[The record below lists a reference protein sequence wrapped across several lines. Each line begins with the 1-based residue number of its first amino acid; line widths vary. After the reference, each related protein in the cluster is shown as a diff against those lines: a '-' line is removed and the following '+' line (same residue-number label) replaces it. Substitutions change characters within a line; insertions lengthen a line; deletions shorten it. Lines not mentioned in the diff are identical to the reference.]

1 MRVMRA
7 LRGRT
12 LVQRA
17 RERNPFPKGSV
28 TIAAWLVITGV
39 TAYLFLAV
47 SGRALGS
54 ERYSALA
61 VLWAIA
67 FAAAPG
73 FFQPLEQEV
82 ARALAA
88 RRARGVGGAPVIR
101 RGAAAGGV
109 LAAALVIVI
118 LLAALVFPI
127 VDSLFDGETL
137 LLWGLVIMLVGYFAE
152 HLTRGVLAGYDRF
165 GPYGLLT
172 GSEGLLRLVACA
184 ALAVIGV
191 ESAGPYGILIGIAP
205 FAGVAIA
212 LSRQHGLVVPGPP
225 ASWAEISV
233 NIGLL
238 VAGSALA
245 LALLNAAP
253 VVVKLLSSSAESQKA
268 SWIFAGAILSRVP
281 LYFFQ
286 AVQATFV
293 PELSGQRGAGEH
305 EAFRSGLRK
314 LTIAVIV
321 IGAASVLVSAVLGPW
336 AVRTFFGS
344 DYQLGVRDMALLAL
358 GASIYMLALTLSQAL
373 IALEHHG
380 RAALG
385 WVIGVV
391 VFVFAVVAGS
401 GDVLLRTE
409 LAYVA
414 GSTAAL
420 IAMTALL
427 WRPLR
432 ETTGQEAEAF
442 LEAVRSEPVEP

>member
-1 MRVMRA
+1 MRPLRA
-7 LRGRT
+7 LRGRG
-12 LVQRA
+12 LRQRV
-17 RERNPFPKGSV
+17 RERNPFPSGSV

-39 TAYLFLAV
+39 TSYLFLAV
-47 SGRALGS
+47 SGQVLGS

-61 VLWAIA
+61 VLWAVA

-88 RRARGVGGAPVIR
+88 RRARRVGGAPVIR
-101 RGAAAGGV
+101 RAAVAGGV
-109 LAAALVIVI
+109 LATGLVVVI

-137 LLWGLVIMLVGYFAE
+137 LLWALTIMLVGYFVE
-152 HLTRGVLAGYDRF
+152 HMTRGVLAGYDRF
-165 GPYGLLT
+165 GPYGMLT
-172 GSEGLLRLVACA
+172 GTEGLLRLAACV
-184 ALAVIGV
+184 ALAIIGV
-191 ESAGPYGILIGIAP
+191 ESAGPYGVLIGLAP

-212 LSRQHGLVVPGPP
+212 LSRQHGLVEPGPP
-225 ASWAEISV
+225 TSWTEISR

-238 VAGSALA
+238 IAGSAVA
-245 LALLNAAP
+245 LALLNATP
-253 VVVKLLSSSAESQKA
+253 VVVKLLSSEAESEQA

-305 EAFRSGLRK
+305 AAFRAGLRK
-314 LTIAVIV
+314 LTFAVIA
-321 IGAASVLVSAVLGPW
+321 IGAASVGVSAALGPW

-358 GASIYMLALTLSQAL
+358 AASIYMLALTLSQAL

-380 RAALG
+380 RAAVG
-385 WVIGVV
+385 WVIGMTVFVIV
-391 VFVFAVVAGS
+391 VFAGS
-401 GDVLLRTE
+401 DVLLRAE

-414 GSTAAL
+414 ATTAAL

-427 WRPLR
+427 WHPIR
-432 ETTGQEAEAF
+432 ETTGEEAEAF
-442 LEAVRSEPVEP
+442 LAAVRSEPVEP

>member
-1 MRVMRA
+1 MSVMRA
-7 LRGRT
+7 LRGRA
-12 LVQRA
+12 LLQRA

-28 TIAAWLVITGV
+28 TIAAWLVITGA

-73 FFQPLEQEV
+73 FFQPLEQEI

-101 RGAAAGGV
+101 RGAAAGGF

-118 LLAALVFPI
+118 LLAALVFPL

-137 LLWGLVIMLVGYFAE
+137 LLWGLVIMLVGYFTE

-191 ESAGPYGILIGIAP
+191 KSAGPYGILIGIAP

-212 LSRQHGLVVPGPP
+212 LWRQHGLIVPGPP

-336 AVRTFFGS
+336 AARTFFGS

>member
-1 MRVMRA
+1 VGRA
-7 LRGRT
+7 LRGRG
-12 LVQRA
+12 LVQRV
-17 RERNPFPKGSV
+17 RERNPFPSGSV
-28 TIAAWLVITGV
+28 TIAAWLVIAGV

-47 SGRALGS
+47 SGQVLGS

-61 VLWAIA
+61 VLWAVA
-67 FAAAPG
+67 FSAAPG

-82 ARALAA
+82 ARALAL
-88 RRARGVGGAPVIR
+88 RRARGVGSAPVIR
-101 RGAAAGGV
+101 RGAVAGGV
-109 LAAALVIVI
+109 LAAGLVIVI
-118 LLAALVFPI
+118 LLAALLFPI
-127 VDSLFDGETL
+127 VDSLFDGQTL
-137 LLWGLVIMLVGYFAE
+137 LLWALTIMLVGYFTE

-165 GPYGLLT
+165 APYGMLV
-172 GSEGLLRLVACA
+172 GSEGLLRLAACV

-191 ESAGPYGILIGIAP
+191 ESAGPYGILIGLAP
-205 FAGVAIA
+205 FAGVAIV
-212 LSRQHGLVVPGPP
+212 LSRQHGLVEPGPP
-225 ASWAEISV
+225 ASWAEISRNV
-233 NIGLL
+233 GLL

-253 VVVKLLSSSAESQKA
+253 VVVKLLSSSAESEKA
-268 SWIFAGAILSRVP
+268 SWIFAGLILSRVP
-281 LYFFQ
+281 VFFFQ
-286 AVQATFV
+286 AIQATFV

-305 EAFRSGLRK
+305 AAFRAGLRK

-321 IGAASVLVSAVLGPW
+321 IGTASVVVSTALGPW

-385 WVIGVV
+385 WVIGVT
-391 VFVFAVVAGS
+391 VFIVAVVAGR
-401 GDVLLRTE
+401 DVLLRAE
-409 LAYVA
+409 VAYVA
-414 GSTAAL
+414 GSAATL

-432 ETTGQEAEAF
+432 ETTGEEAEAF
-442 LEAVRSEPVEP
+442 LAAVRSETVEP

>member
-1 MRVMRA
+1 MRS
-7 LRGRT
+7 LRGRA
-12 LVQRA
+12 LGQRV

-54 ERYSALA
+54 HRYSALA

-88 RRARGVGGAPVIR
+88 RRARKVGGAPLIR
-101 RGAAAGGV
+101 RCAVTGGV
-109 LAAALVIVI
+109 LAAGLVTVI
-118 LLAALVFPI
+118 LLVALVLPV
-127 VDSLFDGETL
+127 VDSVFDGQTL
-137 LLWGLVIMLVGYFAE
+137 LLGALAIMLVGYCAE
-152 HLTRGVLAGYDRF
+152 HLTRGVLAGNDRF

-172 GSEGLLRLVACA
+172 GSEGLLRLAACA

-205 FAGVAIA
+205 FAGIAIA
-212 LSRQHGLVVPGPP
+212 LSRQHGLVEAGPP

-233 NIGLL
+233 NVGLL
-238 VAGSALA
+238 IAGSALA

-253 VVVKLLSSSAESQKA
+253 VVVKLLSSRAEAQQA
-268 SWIFAGAILSRVP
+268 SWIFAGMILSRVP
-281 LYFFQ
+281 VYFFQ
-286 AVQATFV
+286 AIQATFV

-305 EAFRSGLRK
+305 EAFRAGLRK
-314 LTIAVIV
+314 LTIAVIA
-321 IGAASVLVSAVLGPW
+321 IGTASVISSAVLGPW

-358 GASIYMLALTLSQAL
+358 GASIYMLSLTLSQAL

-391 VFVFAVVAGS
+391 VFVIAVVAGR
-401 GDVLLRTE
+401 DVLLRAE
-409 LAYVA
+409 VAYVA
-414 GSTAAL
+414 GATAAL
-420 IAMTALL
+420 IAMTTLV

-432 ETTGQEAEAF
+432 ETTGEEADAF
-442 LEAVRSEPVEP
+442 LAAVRSEPVEP

>member
-1 MRVMRA
+1 
-7 LRGRT
+7 
-12 LVQRA
+12 
-17 RERNPFPKGSV
+17 V

-54 ERYSALA
+54 DRYSALA

-82 ARALAA
+82 ARAIAV
-88 RRARGVGGAPVIR
+88 RRARRVGSAPVIR
-101 RGAAAGGV
+101 RGAVAGGV
-109 LAAALVIVI
+109 LAAALVTVI

-137 LLWGLVIMLVGYFAE
+137 LLGALAAMLVGYFIV
-152 HLTRGVLAGYDRF
+152 HLTRGVLAGHDRF
-165 GPYGLLT
+165 ASYGMLT
-172 GSEGLLRLVACA
+172 GTEGLLRLGPCVVLA
-184 ALAVIGV
+184 AIGV
-191 ESAGPYGILIGIAP
+191 ESAGPYGILIGVAP
-205 FAGVAIA
+205 FAAVSIV
-212 LSRQHGLVVPGPP
+212 LSRQRGLLEPGPP
-225 ASWAEISV
+225 ASWTEISR

-245 LALLNAAP
+245 LGLLNAAP
-253 VVVKLLSSSAESQKA
+253 VVVKLLSSSAESEQA
-268 SWIFAGAILSRVP
+268 SWIFAGAILSRLP

-305 EAFRSGLRK
+305 AAFRAGLRK

-321 IGAASVLVSAVLGPW
+321 IGTASVLVSAALGPW

-344 DYQLGVRDMALLAL
+344 DYQLGTRDMALLAL
-358 GASIYMLALTLSQAL
+358 GASIYMLTLTLSQAL
-373 IALEHHG
+373 IALEHHA

-385 WVIGVV
+385 WVIGVA
-391 VFVFAVVAGS
+391 VFVVAVVAG
-401 GDVLLRTE
+401 GDVLLRAE

-414 GSTAAL
+414 GAGAAL
-420 IAMTALL
+420 IGMTALL

-432 ETTGQEAEAF
+432 ETTGEEAEAF
-442 LEAVRSEPVEP
+442 LEAVRAEPVEP